1 MRDPNL
7 IVTKEPTPPNYLFDW
22 YQVQD
27 VRNEFHLWIVE
38 YSPQTDKMACTCES
52 KWCAH
57 QEATT
62 WEILDEYARQD
73 QADRLDM
80 SRGQF

>member
-7 IVTKEPTPPNYLFDW
+7 IVTREPSPKGVDW

-27 VRNEFHLWIVE
+27 VRNEFHLWIVQHN
-38 YSPQTDKMACTCES
+38 PQNDALTCTCES

>member
-7 IVTKEPTPPNYLFDW
+7 IVTKEPAPEGVEW

-27 VRNEFHLWIVE
+27 VRNEFHLWIVQHN
-38 YSPQTDKMACTCES
+38 PQNDALTCTCES